1 MKNLKA
7 VKYAYSIFAC
17 ALIAFGLAVLLKGWF
32 PAEPFMLFGG
42 ILMIG
47 FGAIR
52 ILGYCSKD
60 ALQLA
65 FQFDLFLGIASAVLG
80 CYMIWDTQAAGH
92 IVMVLG
98 VFFLIDALSKIQT
111 ASDARRIGV
120 ERWWLILGV
129 ALVANVA
136 LFIVFFFDLD
146 GKLLF
151 NVVEP
156 FLKKHYDDMER
167 KDTLQMP
174 YDMDKYPKYDY

>member
-1 MKNLKA
+1 MKKC
-7 VKYAYSIFAC
+7 KC
-17 ALIAFGLAVLLKGWF
+17 KFGRFLLK
-32 PAEPFMLFGG
+32 L
-42 ILMIG
+42 
-47 FGAIR
+47 
-52 ILGYCSKD
+52 
-60 ALQLA
+60 
-65 FQFDLFLGIASAVLG
+65 
-80 CYMIWDTQAAGH
+80 
-92 IVMVLG
+92 
-98 VFFLIDALSKIQT
+98 
-111 ASDARRIGV
+111 
-120 ERWWLILGV
+120 LGV